1 MLSQIT
7 DRDSS
12 YAGSHGDLKQ
22 PIGRLQ
28 DSRLRTL
35 DSSPGS
41 YSSDLG
47 LSHHMTQPIRLQGMP
62 LLGDSPNFEET
73 LRSGRDLPVRTMAMV
88 ENKKLRSF
96 KSSEWIKKQMEK
108 GSLIQVG
115 AQSSYTVP
123 ENLNQG
129 YCVSCWAGSALDRDT
144 TLVHP
149 YWVG

>member
-47 LSHHMTQPIRLQGMP
+47 LSHHMTQPIRLQDMP

-73 LRSGRDLPVRTMAMV
+73 LRSGRDLPIRTMAMV

-115 AQSSYTVP
+115 AQSSSRKFEPRGTV
-123 ENLNQG
+123 
-129 YCVSCWAGSALDRDT
+129 
-144 TLVHP
+144 
-149 YWVG
+149 

>member
-73 LRSGRDLPVRTMAMV
+73 LRSGRDLPIRTMAMV

-115 AQSSYTVP
+115 AQSSYQKIHFIAPILGGLST
-123 ENLNQG
+123 
-129 YCVSCWAGSALDRDT
+129 
-144 TLVHP
+144 
-149 YWVG
+149 